1 MLSKFLHGIDPV
13 LLRLAGYAKPYK
25 WQLLMSCF
33 WMIIVAGTTAI
44 TSKLLGL
51 LTDVGQAPLFLGG
64 LISIRV

>member
-44 TSKLLGL
+44 TS
-51 LTDVGQAPLFLGG
+51 
-64 LISIRV
+64 